1 MEWQPIETGPK
12 DGTEIL
18 GWDGHE
24 VVTVSWCES
33 HEWST
38 GYAGFYKITHW
49 MPLPQP
55 PAQCATNEE

>member
-55 PAQCATNEE
+55 PKE